1 VAGKHHIA
9 SSGSVARS
17 LLASGISVMVASV
30 SSNTLAAQDF
40 LARGGVKQD
49 LLVRDGL
56 ALRLFSASLRQ
67 PRRTGREGQKSGK
80 MHMERGVSPVDLDQR

>member
-1 VAGKHHIA
+1 
-9 SSGSVARS
+9 
-17 LLASGISVMVASV
+17 MVASV

-56 ALRLFSASLRQ
+56 ALRLFSTSLRQ

-80 MHMERGVSPVDLDQR
+80 KHMERGVSPVDLDQR